1 MAKVKLTVAY
11 DGTDFHGFSRQPGLR
26 TVQGELE
33 AAVCRICG
41 TPYEVYGASRTD
53 AGVHAKKQVA
63 HIVLDER
70 MQLPIE
76 RIGYALRMQMPR
88 DIVVQDVS
96 RVADQFHARHDAM
109 RKVYRY
115 FFATTRA
122 PDVFR
127 ARYQMNVPVPLN
139 DEAMRLGAVHL
150 IGRHDFTSF
159 CFAHAQQESKVR
171 TLHSLEVVRV
181 DEATLYLEVV
191 GKSFL
196 HNMVRILAGTLLEV
210 GKGRIP
216 PAQIQHILAS
226 RDRRAA
232 GPTAPARGLT
242 LWDIAYPSD
251 CDAPVQ
257 ELSS

>member
-33 AAVCRICG
+33 AALYRVCG

-63 HIVLDER
+63 HIVLDDKMRLPLER
-70 MQLPIE
+70 L
-76 RIGYALRMQMPR
+76 GYALRMQMPR
-88 DIVVQDVS
+88 DIVVQSVTPT
-96 RVADQFHARHDAM
+96 AEAFHARHDAV

-127 ARYQMNVPVPLN
+127 ARYQTSVPVAL
-139 DEAMRLGAVHL
+139 DDTAMRAGAVHL
-150 IGRHDFTSF
+150 IGKHDFTSF

-171 TLHSLEVVRV
+171 TIHSLDVVRV
-181 DEATLYLEVV
+181 DDATLYLQVV

-210 GKGRIP
+210 GKGNIA
-216 PAQIQHILAS
+216 PASIQRILAS

-242 LWDIAYPSD
+242 LWDIAYLDD
-251 CDAPVQ
+251 CDAPA
-257 ELSS
+257 ES

>member
-1 MAKVKLTVAY
+1 MPKVKLTVAY

-33 AAVCRICG
+33 AAVYRVCG
-41 TPYEVYGASRTD
+41 APYEVYGASRTD
-53 AGVHAKKQVA
+53 AGVHAKTQVA
-63 HIVLDER
+63 HLLVDDRMRLPLER
-70 MQLPIE
+70 L
-76 RIGYALRMQMPR
+76 GYALRMQMPR
-88 DIVVQDVS
+88 DVVIHAATPVDE
-96 RVADQFHARHDAM
+96 RFHARHDAV

-127 ARYQMNVPVPLN
+127 ARYQLSVPVRI
-139 DEAMRLGAVHL
+139 DEDAMREGAAHL

-159 CFAHAQQESKVR
+159 CFAHAQQETKVR
-171 TLHSLEVVRV
+171 TLHALHVVRV
-181 DEATLYLEVV
+181 NPSTLYLEVI

-210 GKGRIP
+210 GKGRITP
-216 PAQIQHILAS
+216 TDIQRILAS
-226 RDRRAA
+226 RDRRMA

-242 LWDIAYPSD
+242 LWDIAYPD
-251 CDAPVQ
+251 DHDEPVDD
-257 ELSS
+257 LS